1 MENLNHESPC
11 KRKKASN
18 IYIYIYIYCLAKG
31 VFFTKSKINLFITY
45 SEKKFLYVSVIC
57 NIFSHCVNS
66 SHPWASHNIIE
77 ILHITNT

>member
-1 MENLNHESPC
+1 MNLLVKE
-11 KRKKASN
+11 RKQA
-18 IYIYIYIYCLAKG
+18 IYIYIYIYWLAKG
-31 VFFTKSKINLFITY
+31 VFFVKSKINLFITY

-77 ILHITNT
+77 ILHITDT